1 MRFLLGLAGSLVVL
15 SLAVVFTGS
24 SQRAEGH
31 VLGAGVSSGS
41 WATPVELAWL
51 RKLGSWDTR
60 LLRGLQSA
68 ARVETTPRLA
78 QKLMKR
84 DGRTVVLHSRALE
97 PAGSCA
103 ADLTMAVGTPPTA
116 RLQLAFDTFHLAC
129 EHLQRFHRA
138 ITLAINHGQD
148 SKIGKAQAEG
158 KRAAGLLLAADQML
172 PPGEVRSLPVIAGDV
187 GQSRLEPRFGRVA
200 SGLAGK
206 QLEVRC
212 WSKAD
217 WRRLIREESSYT
229 HGKLGANTL
238 GFAGIGG
245 TRVNLGPAV
254 CDGLVDLAYGRVR
267 PTDEA
272 GQLMLAA
279 AVVTLSHEPQH
290 SSGIAEESV
299 AECNAIQLAN
309 GTAIRLGASPAYAAA
324 LVRMYWRHYGEEL
337 PAYRSSECRRGGE
350 LDLGRADSI
359 WP

>member
-1 MRFLLGLAGSLVVL
+1 MRFLLGLAGSLVVI

-24 SQRAEGH
+24 GQRAEGH
-31 VLGAGVSSGS
+31 VLAAGITSGS
-41 WATPVELAWL
+41 WATPAELAWL
-51 RKLGSWDTR
+51 EKLGSWDTR
-60 LLRGLQSA
+60 LLRGLKSA
-68 ARVETTPRLA
+68 ARVETTPHLA

-84 DGRTVVLHSRALE
+84 DGKTVVLHSRALE

-103 ADLTMAVGTPPTA
+103 ADLTTTVGAPPTA
-116 RLQLAFDTFHLAC
+116 RLHDAFGTFLLAC
-129 EHLQRFHRA
+129 KHLLRFHGA
-138 ITLAINHGQD
+138 ISLAINHSQH
-148 SKIGKAQAEG
+148 SEIGKARAEG
-158 KRAAGLLLAADQML
+158 KRAAGLLVTADQML
-172 PPGEVRSLPVIAGDV
+172 PPGEIRSLPVIAGDV
-187 GQSRLEPRFGRVA
+187 AQSRVEPRFGRVA

-206 QLEVRC
+206 RLEVRC
-212 WSKAD
+212 WSGGD
-217 WRRLIREESSYT
+217 WHRLIREESSYT

-254 CDGLVDLAYGRVR
+254 CDGLVDLAYRRAR
-267 PTDEA
+267 PADEA

-290 SSGIAEESV
+290 SIGIAVESV

-309 GTAIRLGASPAYAAA
+309 RTAIKLGASPAYAAA

-337 PAYRSSECRRGGE
+337 PAYRSGECRRGGE